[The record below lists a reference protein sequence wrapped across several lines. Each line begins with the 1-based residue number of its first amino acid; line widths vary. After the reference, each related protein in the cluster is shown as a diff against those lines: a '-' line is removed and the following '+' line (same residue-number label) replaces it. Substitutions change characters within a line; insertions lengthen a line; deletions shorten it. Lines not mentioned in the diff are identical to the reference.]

1 MKKFIPAAL
10 LSFLNRCWQLLL
22 VLILLLVLLSIN
34 LDKVRWFSNNP
45 PPTDLIWLG
54 AVLGAVV
61 AFSRFSNLSC
71 QLYLLLSGLL
81 AVLQTSHGLLSGMND
96 LAGMNFWSFSDSIR
110 LHLHLFYLQ
119 FISGWQGS
127 FHGYLV
133 LCLLFWICGAWL
145 VWATIRIKRPLAGI
159 IPAACMLG
167 YESNLK
173 NHNLGTMA
181 IFVFFVVLLASAASF
196 REQHDDWEKRNI
208 STPWELGDWPFSAL
222 VIAALAATFTL
233 TIPYVATQE
242 GRREISDFLKPEP
255 QKIQISN
262 YTASRPET
270 SGEQITIADFDLQ
283 DPGKP
288 PSRSTVTVML
298 LRLNDSPPVESGPEI
313 WNDANQRYYLRS
325 SLFTTYTGS
334 GWKIEE
340 VQEKPAL
347 EEAGPGRRLLVQEI
361 EILVN
366 HEGRLFAANLP
377 ISSGQGTYLSA
388 ATPDGSPLLSG
399 QGNTYTVQSLVS
411 DLQNEELEKA
421 GSDYPPQI
429 LQTYLQLPQD
439 LPETISL
446 LAGEITHSALTPLQ
460 KTLAVQNFLQK
471 EYLYDLDTP
480 PPAAG
485 QDMVE
490 YFLFHA
496 KRGFCT
502 YYASAMAVLL
512 RSSGVPTRL
521 AAGYTAWQYDPGREL
536 YIIPASAAHAWVEV
550 YFPGYGWV
558 EFEPTPIH
566 PQLLY
571 EGNETSLQITEQETS
586 ESASKKISPILV
598 FSGILSGAILLVLLA
613 VCLIRAAARQ
623 KHAGDSPAAR
633 FYLQIRSTLAQAGLA
648 APASITPNEFLQMA
662 SAQLETY
669 PGLAA
674 ALQEATIVYNDT
686 LFRPEP
692 PPVQALSAAQRVW
705 RTTMHERWLLI
716 FRKNKQSVKKIIS
729 RRRVP

>member
-45 PPTDLIWLG
+45 PPTGLIWLG

-181 IFVFFVVLLASAASF
+181 IFVFFAVLLASAASF

-262 YTASRPET
+262 YSVYQPET
-270 SGEQITIADFDLQ
+270 SGEQITITDFDLQ

-288 PSRSTVTVML
+288 PSRSTAAVML
-298 LRLNDSPPVESGPEI
+298 LRLNDPPPVESGPEI

-399 QGNTYTVQSLVS
+399 QGNTYTVQF
-411 DLQNEELEKA
+411 A
-421 GSDYPPQI
+421 GQRPAKRRIGKSRQRLSASNPANLPAASARPAGNHLSAGRRDHPQC
-429 LQTYLQLPQD
+429 THPAAEN
-439 LPETISL
+439 PGCSEFFAEGISL
-446 LAGEITHSALTPLQ
+446 RPG
-460 KTLAVQNFLQK
+460 
-471 EYLYDLDTP
+471 Y
-480 PPAAG
+480 PAAG
-485 QDMVE
+485 RRTGYGGIFFVSRKKR
-490 YFLFHA
+490 FLH
-496 KRGFCT
+496 
-502 YYASAMAVLL
+502 LL
-512 RSSGVPTRL
+512 RQRHGGSSAQQRGTCPSGCRL
-521 AAGYTAWQYDPGREL
+521 
-536 YIIPASAAHAWVEV
+536 HC
-550 YFPGYGWV
+550 
-558 EFEPTPIH
+558 
-566 PQLLY
+566 
-571 EGNETSLQITEQETS
+571 
-586 ESASKKISPILV
+586 
-598 FSGILSGAILLVLLA
+598 LA
-613 VCLIRAAARQ
+613 V
-623 KHAGDSPAAR
+623 
-633 FYLQIRSTLAQAGLA
+633 
-648 APASITPNEFLQMA
+648 
-662 SAQLETY
+662 
-669 PGLAA
+669 
-674 ALQEATIVYNDT
+674 
-686 LFRPEP
+686 
-692 PPVQALSAAQRVW
+692 
-705 RTTMHERWLLI
+705 
-716 FRKNKQSVKKIIS
+716 
-729 RRRVP
+729 